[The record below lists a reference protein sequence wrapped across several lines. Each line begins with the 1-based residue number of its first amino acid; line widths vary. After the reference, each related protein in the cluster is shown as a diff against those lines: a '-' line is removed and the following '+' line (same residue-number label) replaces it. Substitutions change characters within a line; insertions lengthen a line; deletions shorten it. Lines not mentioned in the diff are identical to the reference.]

1 MCRVKSL
8 LITLCI
14 SSLML
19 TIAGAADKSLILYLP
34 LDEGQGSTAMDA
46 SVYQN
51 PGEIIGEAAWVQGKI
66 GMALEIV
73 NNSHVVIPEIPEYDV
88 TSEVTLMTWMRTT
101 SVTTWA
107 RLIDKSQWQTT
118 GYDLVLNQ
126 GTQVPMLEF
135 FVNNT
140 TSQVMATTP
149 VDDDEW
155 HFIAGTFGNQTLRIY
170 VDGIQEGEVGSNG
183 GVDINPNDLPVMIGG
198 ESSSNG
204 GQQYVGNVDEVA
216 MFNRELT
223 AEEIQNIFV
232 NGMAV
237 PELASEP
244 QPKDEADNVDR
255 DAVLS
260 WKSGEYTDTHDVY
273 FGTDFNDVNDA
284 AITDPRGVTI
294 SAGQNANTFDTGRL
308 EFGQTYYWRVD
319 EVNDAHT
326 DSPWKGSLWSFTAE
340 PVAYPLEAD
349 NITATAS
356 SMKNAEE
363 NPTNTI
369 NGSGLDENDIH
380 STPTNGMWLS
390 DVSAPGEAWI
400 RYDFDQLYK
409 LHQVLLWNHNS
420 DLEEVVGF
428 GIKEA
433 LIETSQD
440 GEIWETFGTIELARA
455 AQKAPVDLQGIV
467 ARHVRITAQSNWE
480 GIFNQFGL
488 SEVRFFQIPV
498 SARNPSPDSGA
509 IDINLDVTLTWR
521 AGREVAGHDVYLS
534 PDRQAVV
541 DGSAPVVMVNEPSY
555 GPLSLDLGT
564 IYYWRVDEV
573 NQAEIP
579 NTWESTIWSFTTTDN
594 IIVDDF
600 ESYNDLNVDEP
611 GSNRIYLAWIDGFD
625 NPAINGSVV
634 GYANPPFVEQTIV
647 HGGSQSMPFAYDN
660 AVGKSETT
668 LTLTYPT
675 DWTENGVSTL
685 VIWYIGDAAN
695 TAEPMYVALND
706 SAVVTNDNPNAA
718 QESIWNQWT
727 INLQEFADQG
737 INLTNVNSITI
748 GLGYRANPTTGGS
761 GMMYFDDVRLYRLE
775 PELKAVVFDFETD
788 TQGWVGEKDGTE
800 ATVSSETHSGGGSQS
815 LRVTIDEAARSDQQE
830 GGWSTP
836 RDFTVDDAAGGIR
849 SVSFFYRVDDLDL
862 DSGNF
867 IFHWENSTEAWDGG
881 GWYGN
886 GLWGVLIADGQ
897 WHQQTVDLSILGNDG
912 GGWQG
917 AWGSVGSSWEFRDDL
932 FYRFTIVVSPT
943 DNTQGS
949 HIYIDDV
956 VLSE

>member
-1 MCRVKSL
+1 MCRVKL
-8 LITLCI
+8 LLMALCI

-34 LDEGQGSTAMDA
+34 LDEDQGSTAMDA
-46 SVYQN
+46 SSYQN
-51 PGEIIGEAAWVQGKI
+51 PGNIVGDAAWVQGKI

-73 NNSHVVIPEIPEYDV
+73 DNSHVVIPEIPEYDV
-88 TSEVTLMTWMRTT
+88 TSEVTLMAWMRTT
-101 SVTTWA
+101 NVTTWA
-107 RLIDKSQWQTT
+107 RLIDKSQWQTS

-140 TSQVMATTP
+140 TSQVMGTTS
-149 VDDDEW
+149 VDDGEW
-155 HFIAGTFGNQTLRIY
+155 HFITGTFGNQTLRIY

-260 WKSGEYTDTHDVY
+260 WKPGEYADTHDVY

-284 AITDPRGVTI
+284 AIADPRGVTI

-319 EVNDAHT
+319 EVNDAHP

-340 PVAYPLEAD
+340 PVAYPLELA

-400 RYDFDQLYK
+400 QYDLDQLYK
-409 LHQVLLWNHNS
+409 MHHVLVWNHNS

-455 AQKAPVDLQGIV
+455 AQKAPVDLQGIA
-467 ARHVRITAQSNWE
+467 ARHVRITAQSNWG
-480 GIFNQFGL
+480 GIFQQYGL
-488 SEVRFFQIPV
+488 SEVRFFQIPL
-498 SARNPSPDSGA
+498 SARNPYPDSGST
-509 IDINLDVTLTWR
+509 DMNLDVTLSWK
-521 AGREVAGHDVYLS
+521 AGREAAGHDVYFS

-541 DGSAPVVMVNEPSY
+541 DGTAPVVTVNEPTY
-555 GPLSLDLGT
+555 GPLSLDLET

-573 NQAEIP
+573 NEAETP
-579 NTWESTIWSFTTTDN
+579 STWESAIWNFTTTDN
-594 IIVDDF
+594 IVVDDF
-600 ESYNDLNVDEP
+600 ESYNDINEGEP
-611 GSNRIYLAWIDGFD
+611 DSNRIYLAWIDGLD
-625 NPAINGSVV
+625 DPSNGSIV
-634 GYANPPFVEQTIV
+634 GHLDPPFYEETIV
-647 HGGSQSMPFAYDN
+647 HSGNKSMPFTYDN
-660 AVGKSETT
+660 AVGKSEAT
-668 LTLTYPT
+668 LTLTDT
-675 DWTENGVSTL
+675 RDWTQNGVGVLSL
-685 VIWYIGDAAN
+685 WFYGDTSN
-695 TAEPMYVALND
+695 SAEPMYVALND

-718 QESIWNQWT
+718 QESTWTQWN
-727 INLQEFADQG
+727 IDLQAFVDQG
-737 INLTNVNSITI
+737 VNLANVNTI
-748 GLGYRANPTTGGS
+748 SLGFGDKSNPQAGGS
-761 GMMYFDDVRLYRLE
+761 GMVFFDDIRLYRLE

-800 ATVSSETHSGGGSQS
+800 ATVSSETHAGGGSQS
-815 LRVTIDEAARSDQQE
+815 LRVTIDEAARADQQE

-849 SVSFFYRVDDLDL
+849 SVSFWYRVDDPDL
-862 DSGNF
+862 DGGNF

-949 HIYIDDV
+949 HLYIDDV